1 MVIPYFAYGG
11 ASVLKGVSIFAAVS
25 ASESAF
31 DDTGVPEA

>member
-25 ASESAF
+25 AFESAF
-31 DDTGVPEA
+31 DDTGVPKA